1 MDHFDKEVLQ
11 ALKDKDPRNFQE
23 MLSEISFSHN
33 TLREHLN
40 KLIQQGIINR
50 KKAPQQGPG
59 RPTYVYSL
67 PPEVKRRLASL
78 LNPELGLVSLPFN
91 RLKRICRHEK
101 GGYCKEIR
109 GRCQVTKC
117 PQIMK

>member
-11 ALKDKDPRNFQE
+11 ALKDNIQRNFQE
-23 MLSEISFSHN
+23 ILSEVSFSHN
-33 TLREHLN
+33 TLREHLD
-40 KLIQQGIINR
+40 KLILQGIIHR
-50 KKAPQQGPG
+50 QKAPQQGPG
-59 RPTYVYSL
+59 RPIYVYSL